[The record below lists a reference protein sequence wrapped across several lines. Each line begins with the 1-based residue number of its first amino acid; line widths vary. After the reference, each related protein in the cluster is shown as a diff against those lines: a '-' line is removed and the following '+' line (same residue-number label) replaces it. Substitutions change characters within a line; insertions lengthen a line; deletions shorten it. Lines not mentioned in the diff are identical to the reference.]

1 MKSEETSNQE
11 VTEIIDYDK
20 KIHVDLLKTAIE
32 RMANNHFKFMIMF
45 YSIIAFSIGLDK
57 FIWELDTKFFLTF
70 HIANFILS
78 LIALIACFKMS
89 EDFLKMERGFRTIQK
104 RVLEGVI
111 THYEMNPNK
120 QEVKNLKGKKYG
132 MTFAFQLIMLILFV
146 VASITFMAMKEIYQ

>member
-1 MKSEETSNQE
+1 
-11 VTEIIDYDK
+11 
-20 KIHVDLLKTAIE
+20 
-32 RMANNHFKFMIMF
+32 
-45 YSIIAFSIGLDK
+45 
-57 FIWELDTKFFLTF
+57 
-70 HIANFILS
+70 
-78 LIALIACFKMS
+78 
-89 EDFLKMERGFRTIQK
+89 MERGFRTIQK